1 MLSDPE
7 MTAASRLNTICQTA
21 AVIKSKV
28 DAIVKEDYS
37 TSAANAKD
45 LVVAQQGL
53 SSHPVY
59 VETLG
64 KLVGITDSASILD
77 ILIESKMQCVTKTMV
92 LSKAP
97 EADPI
102 AKKVMENMTA
112 FPTYLSRKVMST
124 APDSFGI
131 IPYRPATETVAALKK
146 FKFNEVPWHLEVY
159 ALFIGTTP
167 GARVH
172 FPTAPPSL
180 TLVPNW
186 QLHMVVIERLLLAM
200 GVPEETTDH
209 LSGYLQ
215 VIASSS
221 YVPAS
226 LRNAPVERILA
237 SFMDDLTQH
246 MLATTAQTRSANALP
261 ELPVSP
267 TTALFRAYVDSAKAV
282 LIREQSI
289 SQSVSVDIRDAA
301 EPPAAKRQKQGAE
314 PKNKGPSAMANTGMG
329 SKADVVAVSSNKK
342 YLKIGKSFYDLEAY
356 KKDGLKAD
364 TKFKLRPQLAQLAFV
379 AGNKQRKLQF
389 LKKQPLTADIEAAMM
404 TPFKG
409 FSAANYKLDEEP
421 QDF

>member
-1 MLSDPE
+1 LSIASIHSLDDALLEFEDMLSDPE

-131 IPYRPATETVAALKK
+131 IP
-146 FKFNEVPWHLEVY
+146 
-159 ALFIGTTP
+159 
-167 GARVH
+167 
-172 FPTAPPSL
+172 
-180 TLVPNW
+180 
-186 QLHMVVIERLLLAM
+186 
-200 GVPEETTDH
+200 
-209 LSGYLQ
+209 
-215 VIASSS
+215 
-221 YVPAS
+221 
-226 LRNAPVERILA
+226 
-237 SFMDDLTQH
+237 
-246 MLATTAQTRSANALP
+246 
-261 ELPVSP
+261 
-267 TTALFRAYVDSAKAV
+267 
-282 LIREQSI
+282 
-289 SQSVSVDIRDAA
+289 
-301 EPPAAKRQKQGAE
+301 
-314 PKNKGPSAMANTGMG
+314 
-329 SKADVVAVSSNKK
+329 
-342 YLKIGKSFYDLEAY
+342 
-356 KKDGLKAD
+356 
-364 TKFKLRPQLAQLAFV
+364 
-379 AGNKQRKLQF
+379 
-389 LKKQPLTADIEAAMM
+389 
-404 TPFKG
+404 
-409 FSAANYKLDEEP
+409 
-421 QDF
+421 